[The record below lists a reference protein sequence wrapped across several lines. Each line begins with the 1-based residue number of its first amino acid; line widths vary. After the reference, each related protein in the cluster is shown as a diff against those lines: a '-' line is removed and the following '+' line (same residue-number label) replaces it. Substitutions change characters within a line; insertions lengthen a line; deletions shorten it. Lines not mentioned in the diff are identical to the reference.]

1 MQKNE
6 FTDRLKETS
15 PVPERIS
22 PESIEKKL
30 EAQKRSRISV
40 KRRAV
45 SAAAAV
51 ALVVGGSAGYLYK
64 SGYFDK
70 EFVPKTK
77 SIQYED
83 TASQQGTLISSSES
97 GSGTNKTYKLSGL
110 KTLSYDELGDYIKKN
125 YQRSTYY
132 TSGTDDVF
140 TAMDGISTR
149 NSAIT
154 EEAEAVS
161 DGAAADNS
169 DEEKSADYSKT
180 YTQEEGID
188 EADIVKTDGKSIF
201 YLTAGHIFA
210 IECDSGKMEDHLIDF
225 KELFGDEYKASGAQE
240 MYLDGGTLTVILS
253 SRNSYNYTCWDEDR
267 SSLTNLS
274 LNQPTTNVIT
284 FDVSDL
290 DSIKPTG
297 KYTVQGSYVSSRMA
311 DSRVYLVTDSNLTY
325 CDTYEK
331 GGIPEF
337 APIYTVNGSKHY
349 VSSGDIFI
357 PENTNAPRGYTNL
370 SLIDTKNK
378 CLPIAVKSFLGSGS
392 EIYQTAER
400 LILISAYYDYE
411 ADRTRTTL
419 TAIDTA
425 DGALEPVASSSV
437 DGYIKDKYSLSYKN
451 NVLSV
456 VTNESYY
463 DAVSYEMH
471 YDNYLYCFDDRL
483 TLLGKT
489 ESFGKDETVKSV
501 TYKDNYAYVVTF
513 MQTDPLFAI
522 DLSDPKKPTI
532 VSELKMPG
540 FSTHMRPFTEGRI
553 VGFGNTANEE
563 TGRTTGLK
571 LSVYDNTDP
580 NNVKELAKAELTADT
595 ADSIDPLDIQVYYS
609 SAATYDEK
617 ALLIDPEKNIIAFPY
632 YIYDYRKYE
641 SFSDYLTTTG
651 YRFYS
656 YTDEEGLTLK
666 GTYSIKNEHDRDDN
680 MQDKDFIRAAYIG
693 DTYYLFYNCGVI
705 SVNAESFEKIDELEL
720 KTPYDDETIW
730 YDDEYMTYD

>member
-6 FTDRLKETS
+6 FTDKLMETS

-70 EFVPKTK
+70 EFVPETK
-77 SIQYED
+77 NIQYED
-83 TASQQGTLISSSES
+83 TASQQGTLINSSES

-125 YQRSTYY
+125 YQHSANYV
-132 TSGTDDVF
+132 SETDDVF

-161 DGAAADNS
+161 DGAAANNS

-225 KELFGDEYKASGAQE
+225 KELFGDEYISSGAQE
-240 MYLDGGTLTVILS
+240 MYLDGGTLTVILN

-311 DSRVYLVTDSNLTY
+311 DSRVYLVTYSNLTY

-425 DGALEPVASSSV
+425 DGALEPIASSSV
-437 DGYIKDKYSLSYKN
+437 DGYVKDKYSLSYKN

-463 DAVSYEMH
+463 DARSYEMH

-501 TYKDNYAYVVTF
+501 TYKDSYAYVVTF

-522 DLSDPKKPTI
+522 DLSDPRKPTI

-571 LSVYDNTDP
+571 LSVYDNSDP

-595 ADSIDPLDIQVYYS
+595 ADSIDPLYIQVNYS

-641 SFSDYLTTTG
+641 SFSDYSTTTG

-656 YTDEEGLTLK
+656 YTDEEGLVLK

-693 DTYYLFYNCGVI
+693 DTYYLFYYCGVI

>member
-70 EFVPKTK
+70 EYVPKTK

-83 TASQQGTLISSSES
+83 TASQQGTLINSSES

-125 YQRSTYY
+125 YQHSTYY

-154 EEAEAVS
+154 QEAEAVS

-357 PENTNAPRGYTNL
+357 PEKTNAPRGYTNL

-425 DGALEPVASSSV
+425 DGGLEPIASTSV
-437 DGYIKDKYSLSYKN
+437 DGYVKDKYSLSYKN

-456 VTNESYY
+456 VTNESDY
-463 DAVSYEMH
+463 DAISYEMH

-483 TLLGKT
+483 TLLGQT

-522 DLSDPKKPTI
+522 DLSDPRKPTI

-571 LSVYDNTDP
+571 LSVYDNSDP

-595 ADSIDPLDIQVYYS
+595 ADSIDPLYIQVYYS

-632 YIYDYRKYE
+632 CIHDYRKYE
-641 SFSDYLTTTG
+641 SFSDYSTTTG

-666 GTYSIKNEHDRDDN
+666 GTYSIKNEHDLDDN

-693 DTYYLFYNCGVI
+693 DTYYLFYYCGVI

>member
-6 FTDRLKETS
+6 FTDKLKETS

-70 EFVPKTK
+70 EYVPKTK

-125 YQRSTYY
+125 YQYSTNY
-132 TSGTDDVF
+132 TSETDDVF

-225 KELFGDEYKASGAQE
+225 KELFGDEYRSSGAQE

-274 LNQPTTNVIT
+274 LNQPTTNVVT

-437 DGYIKDKYSLSYKN
+437 DGYVKDKYSLSYKN

-463 DAVSYEMH
+463 DTISYEMH

-522 DLSDPKKPTI
+522 DLSDPRKPTI

-571 LSVYDNTDP
+571 LSVYDNSDP

-641 SFSDYLTTTG
+641 SFSDYSTTTG

-656 YTDEEGLTLK
+656 YTDEEGLVLK

>member
-6 FTDRLKETS
+6 FTDKLKETS

-70 EFVPKTK
+70 EYVPKTK

-125 YQRSTYY
+125 YQYSTNY
-132 TSGTDDVF
+132 TSETDDVF

-225 KELFGDEYKASGAQE
+225 KELFGDEYRSSGAQE

-274 LNQPTTNVIT
+274 LNQPTTNVVT

-463 DAVSYEMH
+463 DTISYEMH

-522 DLSDPKKPTI
+522 DLSDPRKPTI

-571 LSVYDNTDP
+571 LSVYDNSDP

-641 SFSDYLTTTG
+641 SFSDYSTTTG

-656 YTDEEGLTLK
+656 YTDEEGLVLK

>member
-6 FTDRLKETS
+6 FTDKLKETS

-22 PESIEKKL
+22 PEIIEKKL

-70 EFVPKTK
+70 EYVPKTK

-97 GSGTNKTYKLSGL
+97 GNGTNKTYKLSGL

-311 DSRVYLVTDSNLTY
+311 DSRVYLVTDSSLTY

-357 PENTNAPRGYTNL
+357 PEKTNAPRGYTNL

-378 CLPIAVKSFLGSGS
+378 CAPVAVKSFLGSGS

-419 TAIDTA
+419 TAIDTG
-425 DGALEPVASSSV
+425 DGGLEPIASTSV

-456 VTNESYY
+456 VTNESHY
-463 DAVSYEMH
+463 DAISYEMH

-483 TLLGKT
+483 TLLGQT

-522 DLSDPKKPTI
+522 DLSDPRKPTI

-571 LSVYDNTDP
+571 LSVYDNSDP

-595 ADSIDPLDIQVYYS
+595 ADSIDPLDIQVNYS

-641 SFSDYLTTTG
+641 SFSDYSTTTG

-680 MQDKDFIRAAYIG
+680 IQDKDFIRAAYIG
-693 DTYYLFYNCGVI
+693 DTYYLFYYCGVI
-705 SVNAESFEKIDELEL
+705 SVSAESFEKIDELEL